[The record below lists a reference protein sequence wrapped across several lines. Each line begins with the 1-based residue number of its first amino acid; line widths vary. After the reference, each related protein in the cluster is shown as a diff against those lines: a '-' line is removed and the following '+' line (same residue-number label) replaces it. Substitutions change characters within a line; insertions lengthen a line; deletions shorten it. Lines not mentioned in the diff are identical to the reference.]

1 MTLKE
6 DLKAAHK
13 IVTDKYKK
21 KITNIYGGIKAAP
34 SFIKKQFKKSKKPNY
49 KQ

>member
-21 KITNIYGGIKAAP
+21 KDYE
-34 SFIKKQFKKSKKPNY
+34 Y
-49 KQ
+49 LWWD